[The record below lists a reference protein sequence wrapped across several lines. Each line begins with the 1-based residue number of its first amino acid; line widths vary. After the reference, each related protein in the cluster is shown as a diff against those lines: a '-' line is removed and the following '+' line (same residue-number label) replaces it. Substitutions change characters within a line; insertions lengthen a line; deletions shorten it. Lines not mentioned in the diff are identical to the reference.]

1 MNHRI
6 GQFAFALLVGLLVA
20 VFAYRWITDPAGR
33 EGRAVEEQVVQMSRQ
48 HLAAAIGNEMLQVV
62 DPLARDRKVG
72 KAYVY
77 PEGDD
82 WIVSGFYRRDDDD
95 RWHPYLMSIN
105 SDFDLLHLKTAD
117 RDQEFL
123 ERAKSNPLLEVLD

>member
-6 GQFAFALLVGLLVA
+6 GQFAFALLVGVLVG
-20 VFAYRWITDPAGR
+20 VFSYRWITDPAGR
-33 EGRAVEEQVVQMSRQ
+33 EARVVEVQVVQASRQ
-48 HLAAAIGNEMLQVV
+48 HLALAIGIESLELV

-77 PEGDD
+77 PEDDD
-82 WIVSGFYRRDDDD
+82 WVVSGFYRRDEDD

-105 SDFDLLHLKTAD
+105 SSLGLLHLKTAD
-117 RDQEFL
+117 KNQEFL
-123 ERAKSNPLLEVLD
+123 ERAKLNPLLEVLD